1 MRKEPAYMITVQHLY
16 GLIILNLV
24 VLCGLFLLC
33 KLSKKASSFGELLL
47 AACWLVFSWYYQ
59 LRFSGHLPA
68 SIHHAHPFLEMFV
81 TVIYGF
87 GCWLSI
93 MLTFTFAV
101 VSVGQILHPEESSEK
116 KVSKRMPNHS
126 PWPLWIAGLLTGL
139 LSSYVLKASLI
150 PGLNKLMDWITEL
163 IYGTLFHMRAQFPA
177 SYLPAAGIAAGTV
190 AAACFTHAYRRSK
203 VPFLYFLSLILVP
216 ALTAVLAPLADL
228 AGTILVLIFVFAA
241 FQNRNVEAVY
251 PRRSAIPFVLSALV
265 IGGLS
270 SLYFYL
276 YGPGLVNN
284 DRGLFIVGGIVSGF
298 TIACLGFKSYMCENN
313 RFRSLYYWGLIPYC
327 SLAFGFFVEYII
339 CLVGAF
345 ILLGAGIQSM
355 HSGRAGDR
363 IELWTENSNPVY
375 YMGHG
380 KITFLEHGETVEAY
394 ESALYMDTYLGNN
407 GKKYEINGNSLDS
420 V

>member
-1 MRKEPAYMITVQHLY
+1 MITVQHLY

-68 SIHHAHPFLEMFV
+68 SIHHVHPFLEMFV

-150 PGLNKLMDWITEL
+150 PGLNKLMDWITGL

-203 VPFLYFLSLILVP
+203 VPFLYFLSLVLVP

-284 DRGLFIVGGIVSGF
+284 DRGLFIVGGIVSGI
-298 TIACLGFKSYMCENN
+298 TIACLAFKSYMCEDN
-313 RFRSLYYWGLIPYC
+313 RFRALYFLAFIPYC
-327 SLAFGFFVEYII
+327 APAFGSAVAYFIQ
-339 CLVGAF
+339 LAASF
-345 ILLGAGIQSM
+345 ILMGFGVHAI
-355 HSGRAGDR
+355 HSGRSASRTDM
-363 IELWTENSNPVY
+363 WSSDSNPVY
-375 YMGHG
+375 YMGGG
-380 KITFLEHGETVEAY
+380 KISFFENGHLIEAY
-394 ESALYMDTYLGNN
+394 ESSLYMDTFISTDGRRYERIGNTL
-407 GKKYEINGNSLDS
+407 YPDI
-420 V
+420 